1 MYGATTLQF
10 RLTLAIVERGV
21 ELNQKLI
28 LARRADEP
36 VTHVVL
42 RLLAYCLFFRGDG
55 SEALRFASG
64 PADRDGPDLCA
75 ENLIGQPVEWI
86 ICGHIEADELRHV
99 LQHQRQ
105 AKVRMLFGTDAEVAE
120 LNRALAALRKRVPGL
135 EGVDFRRVSAEL
147 VDRLAEAAM
156 ERQRWTVTL
165 LEDHIYVDAEGV
177 TADSAIWRPAIPLAE
192 A

>member
-1 MYGATTLQF
+1 MYGARTLQF

-21 ELNQKLI
+21 ELTQKVI
-28 LARRADEP
+28 VARRVDEP

-42 RLLAYCLFFRGDG
+42 RLLAYCLFYRGEGDA
-55 SEALRFASG
+55 SLRFAPG

-86 ICGHIEADELRHV
+86 VCGHVEADDLRHV
-99 LQHQRQ
+99 LQHQSQ
-105 AKVRMLFGTDAEVAE
+105 AKVRVLFGAEADVVE
-120 LNRALAALRKRVPGL
+120 LNRALGALRKRVLGL
-135 EGVDFRRVSAEL
+135 GAVDFRQVSEEL
-147 VDRLAEAAM
+147 VDALAGVAM

-177 TADSAIWRPAIPLAE
+177 TGDSAIWRPTIPLAG
-192 A
+192 

>member
-1 MYGATTLQF
+1 MYGARTLQF
-10 RLTLAIVERGV
+10 RLSLAIVERGV
-21 ELNQKLI
+21 ELTQKVI
-28 LARRADEP
+28 VARRVDEP
-36 VTHVVL
+36 VSHVVL
-42 RLLAYCLFFRGDG
+42 RLLAYCLFYRGEG
-55 SEALRFASG
+55 GESLRFTTG

-86 ICGHIEADELRHV
+86 VCGHVEADDLRHV

-105 AKVRMLFGTDAEVAE
+105 AKVRVLFGAEAEVVE

-135 EGVDFRRVSAEL
+135 GAVDFRQVSEEL
-147 VDRLAEAAM
+147 VDRLAGAAM

-177 TADSAIWRPAIPLAE
+177 TGDSAIWRPAIPLE
-192 A
+192 G

>member
-1 MYGATTLQF
+1 MYGARTLQF
-10 RLTLAIVERGV
+10 RLSLAIVERGV
-21 ELNQKLI
+21 ELTQKVI
-28 LARRADEP
+28 LARRVDEP

-42 RLLAYCLFFRGDG
+42 RLLAYCLFYRGEG
-55 SEALRFASG
+55 AASLRFTPG

-86 ICGHIEADELRHV
+86 VCGHIEADDLRHV

-105 AKVRMLFGTDAEVAE
+105 AKVRVLFGAEADVVE
-120 LNRALAALRKRVPGL
+120 LNRALGALRKRVPGL
-135 EGVDFRRVSAEL
+135 AAVDFRQVSEEL
-147 VDRLAEAAM
+147 VDRLAGAAM

-177 TADSAIWRPAIPLAE
+177 TGDSAIWRPAIPLAG
-192 A
+192 